1 MPTHRCVQPSLD
13 PSPPTSFRSRLS
25 RLAKI
30 EPGEGPA
37 VVAAFFLYFCLL
49 GGYFAVRPV
58 RETVGTLLGSDR
70 VSDLFIAT
78 WIVSIL
84 IVPAYGAVCAR
95 LQRRVF
101 LPWVYGF
108 VAMALVACGVALLR
122 DESNVVVGQLFYV
135 MISVINLFV
144 VSVLWSFLLE
154 LFDAGQVKRLFGVIA
169 AGGTAGALVGPV
181 ITDVLVG
188 RIGNSGILF
197 VGAGLFSLA
206 IVLQRVLLNLWA
218 RRTWAAAA
226 LPVEDHPMGGHP
238 FAGFTLVLKS
248 PYLLGIAL
256 FVTLLA
262 SVNTFLYFEQLELV
276 RATFS
281 STAERTQV
289 FSRIDYVVQSLTILS
304 QVLLTGRIASRFGV
318 GALLTVVPLVM
329 VGGMLLLASFHT
341 FSVLAVVFVIRRW
354 GEYAFVRPGREMLFS
369 RVDHETKYKAKNFI
383 DVTVYRGADALGAQI
398 SNAIR
403 AAGGSPALMG
413 ALFALAWAVN
423 GAWLGRR
430 RDHGEGGPRA

>member
-1 MPTHRCVQPSLD
+1 
-13 PSPPTSFRSRLS
+13 
-25 RLAKI
+25 
-30 EPGEGPA
+30 

-169 AGGTAGALVGPV
+169 AGGTAGDLVGPV
-181 ITDVLVG
+181 MTDVLVG

-329 VGGMLLLASFHT
+329 VEACCC
-341 FSVLAVVFVIRRW
+341 W
-354 GEYAFVRPGREMLFS
+354 
-369 RVDHETKYKAKNFI
+369 RVSI
-383 DVTVYRGADALGAQI
+383 P
-398 SNAIR
+398 
-403 AAGGSPALMG
+403 SPCSPWYL
-413 ALFALAWAVN
+413 
-423 GAWLGRR
+423 
-430 RDHGEGGPRA
+430 